1 MDKIEEILNRGVV
14 NIIPD
19 KKKLE
24 YLLTSG
30 KKLNIFLGIDPTAT
44 KIHLGHA
51 FPLRKLQTF
60 CELGHNVTFLIG
72 DFTTLIGDTS
82 DKDSERPVLTT
93 AQIEE
98 NFKTYKKQAEK
109 ILDFT
114 KVNVVYNSKWLKNL
128 SFAEIVKL
136 CEHFSAG
143 DFVGRELIKKRL
155 SEGKKVGLHE
165 LLYPVMQGYDSWF
178 LDTDIQL
185 GGTDQTFNMQAG
197 RVLQKDLRG
206 KESYIIANSFLTGTD
221 GRKMSKSWGNAVWLE
236 DTPNDM
242 YGKIMSVKD
251 DLIIEYYTLGTNV
264 SLDEVDEI
272 EKELKDGANPMLLK
286 KRLAFEVVS
295 ELYDQNQATEA
306 QSFFEK
312 TIQKSETPDDLPFIT
327 LPPGTTIT
335 QALVESKLA
344 DSNSQARRLIEQKG
358 VRINDQTVTDAQK
371 VLMPDSIINVG
382 SRNYVK
388 IIISG

>member
-1 MDKIEEILNRGVV
+1 
-14 NIIPD
+14 
-19 KKKLE
+19 
-24 YLLTSG
+24 
-30 KKLNIFLGIDPTAT
+30 
-44 KIHLGHA
+44 
-51 FPLRKLQTF
+51 
-60 CELGHNVTFLIG
+60 
-72 DFTTLIGDTS
+72 
-82 DKDSERPVLTT
+82 VLTT